1 VHDDQSL
8 LAPDEP
14 AAFRVEREDGR
25 SSFFL
30 TCDHAGA
37 LVPRKLNSLGVST
50 EDLRRHIAWDIGAA
64 AVAVDIGQAPGS
76 ALQEPPHLEQI
87 ATAARLM

>member
-8 LAPDEP
+8 LAADEP
-14 AAFRVEREDGR
+14 AAFLVEREDGR

-37 LVPRKLNSLGVST
+37 LVPRKPNSLGVST
-50 EDLRRHIAWDIGAA
+50 EDVRRHIAWDIGARTMYPCA
-64 AVAVDIGQAPGS
+64 SSGIDLRGTISDS
-76 ALQEPPHLEQI
+76 ASL
-87 ATAARLM
+87 

>member
-50 EDLRRHIAWDIGAA
+50 LRTCAA
-64 AVAVDIGQAPGS
+64 TLPGIS
-76 ALQEPPHLEQI
+76 ELQ
-87 ATAARLM
+87 RLR